1 MKIYYINSEE
11 FLKQYDT
18 EFLRNYAGNM
28 EFKSVKRFTQYT
40 IGRYLVKSVGE
51 RDYNITDTEIEI
63 IDEKPHFKYSDIKF
77 SITHCGKYI
86 AAAFDT
92 AECGLD
98 IEEMKERDLDAL
110 SKRYKKEFN
119 SVESFYEFWTEYE
132 ASIKLQQEVKGKY
145 STVFKNNYMLTV
157 VSANPD
163 FSQPSCLSCFT
174 I

>member
-51 RDYNITDTEIEI
+51 RDFNILDTEIEI
-63 IDEKPHFKYSDIKF
+63 VDEKPRFKYSNIKF

-98 IEEMKERDLDAL
+98 IEEMKETREEEEEDQELNEDDGRDPRE
-110 SKRYKKEFN
+110 SSHTRYLE
-119 SVESFYEFWTEYE
+119 
-132 ASIKLQQEVKGKY
+132 
-145 STVFKNNYMLTV
+145 
-157 VSANPD
+157 
-163 FSQPSCLSCFT
+163 
-174 I
+174 